1 MQCAALQ
8 AERDELS
15 RQLSEIERELEE
27 FKIKYNHDISDYE
40 NELSAVLEQ
49 LRLLMDA
56 KMSLELEIS
65 CYKKLL
71 EGEETRYVACGC
83 FICVCSSAPC
93 HCHTIKL
100 EFVCLRISNFRGV
113 RVLQCPQSFHG
124 KAVLYAHGCNL
135 SMKKSLWDT
144 MSTIFL

>member
-93 HCHTIKL
+93 HCHTIKS
-100 EFVCLRISNFRGV
+100 EFVCLRIFNFNMV
-113 RVLQCPQSFHG
+113 EECVCYSVH
-124 KAVLYAHGCNL
+124 NL
-135 SMKKSLWDT
+135 SMERRFSMLMVVT
-144 MSTIFL
+144 CP